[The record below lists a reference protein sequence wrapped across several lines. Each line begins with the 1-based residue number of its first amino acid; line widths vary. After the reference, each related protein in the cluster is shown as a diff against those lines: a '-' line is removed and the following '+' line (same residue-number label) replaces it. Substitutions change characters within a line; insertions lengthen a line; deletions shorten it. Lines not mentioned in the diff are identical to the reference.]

1 GRRPARAAAAARRAF
16 LACTGVAAVVAV
28 RSPTPA
34 MRRVTLGGPALRRFF
49 VEEPGEIVT
58 MIWPADGAEVI
69 LPRTGWRFPPG
80 VADAQ
85 HARNY
90 TVRRWREDAHE
101 LDVDFVVHGD
111 HGFASRR
118 AAGVQAGDTVG
129 FAGPRTHWTGAG
141 RTDGA
146 AWSLLVADETG
157 LPALAAIAETLEAGQ
172 RAVALV
178 EVAGSEEEQPIESA
192 AALDVRWLHRNGAPA
207 GTTTLLADA
216 VGALALPDGAG
227 RVWGGGEA
235 HAMRDVRR

>member
-90 TVRRWREDAHE
+90 TVRAWDPRTKA
-101 LDVDFVVHGD
+101 LDIDFVLHGD
-111 HGFASRR
+111 HGLASRW
-118 AAGVQAGDTVG
+118 AAAVTERDTIG
-129 FAGPRTHWTGAG
+129 FAGPRKHWTAAA
-141 RTDGA
+141 TD
-146 AWSLLVADETG
+146 WSLIVADETG
-157 LPALAAIAETLEAGQ
+157 LPAAAAILETL
-172 RAVALV
+172 
-178 EVAGSEEEQPIESA
+178 
-192 AALDVRWLHRNGAPA
+192 PA
-207 GTTTLLADA
+207 GHRAI
-216 VGALALPDGAG
+216 AL
-227 RVWGGGEA
+227 
-235 HAMRDVRR
+235 